1 MDGAERMNAYL
12 PTIIRPV
19 KFNRAHI
26 LYDSFTDIN
35 GTLIEDH
42 TPERIVGAS
51 AWSQSSGHM
60 IIQDNCLT
68 MDTTGNLSAEIDP
81 GVSEFRIDA
90 LVHTG
95 ITSGLY
101 GWGFQLNLID
111 VDNYWWLMVLPTEMR
126 IYERTAGSFTLHASQ
141 AVSLVQDQDYFTRA
155 VTRGDT
161 IRFRVAD
168 DEISYTAS
176 PNPHK
181 AATLIALQVR
191 TANTATAFTR
201 FKWVKLFNG

>member
-1 MDGAERMNAYL
+1 MNPQL
-12 PTIIRPV
+12 PLLTRSLTWN
-19 KFNRAHI
+19 KAHLLWDRFI
-26 LYDSFTDIN
+26 DSN
-35 GTLIEDH
+35 GTLIENH

-81 GVSEFRIDA
+81 GVSDYRIDA
-90 LVHTG
+90 IVHTG
-95 ITSGLY
+95 VTSGLY
-101 GWGFQLNLID
+101 GWGFQLHFVD
-111 VDNYWWLMVLPTEMR
+111 VDNYWWLMTLPTEMR
-126 IYERTAGSFTLHASQ
+126 IYERTAGSFILQVSQ
-141 AVSLVQDQDYFTRA
+141 AVSLAQDQDYFTRA

-161 IRFRVAD
+161 IRFRVGD
-168 DEISYTAS
+168 DEISYHAS

-181 AATLIALQVR
+181 AITQIALQVR

-201 FKWVKLFNG
+201 FKWVKQVS